1 MTIKVG
7 WNWIS
12 ETTQQ
17 VVLCFWT
24 GLWAPHVVHRVDC
37 FNDCEF
43 RGSHCHSPRIR
54 SCTRIVSSSSILDLC
69 DIYKLLKKK
78 LLSDFMQ
85 LKTSYRSIPYSRFE
99 IEVFKSTPDVLWI
112 WSAHDLVPSRVTV
125 LLQLVHTEML
135 TPAPRLHFYKVSGS
149 GGKMSWEKHVFS
161 TWRMAVSS
169 TFITLV

>member
-1 MTIKVG
+1 M
-7 WNWIS
+7 
-12 ETTQQ
+12 
-17 VVLCFWT
+17 LFFRT

-69 DIYKLLKKK
+69 DIYKLLKEKVTFWLYATK
-78 LLSDFMQ
+78 DELH
-85 LKTSYRSIPYSRFE
+85 RSIPYSRFE

-112 WSAHDLVPSRVTV
+112 WSAHDLVPGRVTV
-125 LLQLVHTEML
+125 LLQLVHAEML

-149 GGKMSWEKHVFS
+149 GGKMSWEKPVFS

-169 TFITLV
+169 TSITLV